1 MIELRRLPTHAE
13 VSVTRS
19 ELADLIIDGM
29 DTKTLMCYAHEQ
41 LMTYFDDMTDEEFQE
56 EVERHA

>member
-1 MIELRRLPTHAE
+1 M
-13 VSVTRS
+13 TRS

-29 DTKTLMCYAHEQ
+29 DMKTLLCCAHEQ

-56 EVERHA
+56 EVERYA

>member
-1 MIELRRLPTHAE
+1 MSKSTYAE

-29 DTKTLMCYAHEQ
+29 DMKTLLCYAHEQ

-56 EVERHA
+56 EVERYA

>member
-1 MIELRRLPTHAE
+1 MSKSTYAE

-29 DTKTLMCYAHEQ
+29 DMKTLLCYAHEQ
-41 LMTYFDDMTDEEFQE
+41 LMTYFDDMTDKEFQE
-56 EVERHA
+56 EVERYA